1 MGAIVDPTQRKSI
14 DTYVQQAKQDGAEVY
29 QACACMPSHG
39 CFYPPTLIT
48 KVEPVSVCVQ
58 EEVGEIIS
66 IFMYKK
72 GILVLLIR
80 KDPPLHPQ
88 SHSSIHSSPFQ
99 VFGPVLTVLTFRTA
113 KEAIALAN
121 NTRFGLGASVWT
133 ENMNLALET
142 AISLKAGACWV
153 NCHNLFDAA
162 AGFGGYRESG
172 YGRDGGKEVG
182 RAKGA

>member
-1 MGAIVDPTQRKSI
+1 MLEAIPARPHSQL
-14 DTYVQQAKQDGAEVY
+14 Q
-29 QACACMPSHG
+29 MH
-39 CFYPPTLIT
+39 
-48 KVEPVSVCVQ
+48 
-58 EEVGEIIS
+58 
-66 IFMYKK
+66 
-72 GILVLLIR
+72 
-80 KDPPLHPQ
+80 PLD
-88 SHSSIHSSPFQ
+88 
-99 VFGPVLTVLTFRTA
+99 GPVLTVLTFRTA